1 MATSGITTYTRT
13 VQQVV
18 DAAYRKTG
26 IMAKG
31 QTADGTE
38 LTEGIEALNLVIAE
52 LRGEGLNLWKLIN
65 TTLTMVAGQAEYTL
79 AQPNK
84 LAKLYQA
91 WLQDNS
97 SQSKIPLNVV
107 SIFNYNFFPLGNN
120 GTPVQIVYEP
130 KNSSGKITLWPAPNS
145 TILSTKTLHLVGE
158 TELEVATDAAQTI
171 DFPTEWYNTVIY
183 YTALS
188 LAVENNVP
196 LQDRSKLAEEAKM
209 HLEMAKATNN
219 ENASL
224 FFQPVL
230 SR

>member
-31 QTADGTE
+31 QSADATE
-38 LTEGIEALNLVIAE
+38 LSEGIEALNLVIAE
-52 LRGEGLNLWKLIN
+52 LRGEGLNLWKLTN
-65 TTLTMVAGQAEYTL
+65 TTLTMVAGQAEYVLT
-79 AQPNK
+79 QPNK
-84 LAKLYQA
+84 LTKLYQA

-130 KNSSGKITLWPAPNS
+130 LLGSGKIILWPAPNA
-145 TILSTKTLHLVGE
+145 TVLSTKTLHLVGE
-158 TELEVATDAAQTI
+158 TELEIATAASQTI
-171 DFPTEWYNTVIY
+171 DFPTEWYNAVIY
-183 YTALS
+183 YTGLA

-209 HLEMAKATNN
+209 HLDMAKATNN

>member
-52 LRGEGLNLWKLIN
+52 LRGEGLNLWKLTN

-130 KNSSGKITLWPAPNS
+130 KNSSGKITLWPAPNA

-158 TELEVATDAAQTI
+158 TEVEVATDAAQTI

>member
-1 MATSGITTYTRT
+1 VATSGITTYTRT

-31 QTADGTE
+31 QAADGTE

-52 LRGEGLNLWKLIN
+52 LRGEGLNLWKLTN
-65 TTLTMVAGQAEYTL
+65 TTLAMVNGQAEYTL
-79 AQPNK
+79 TQPNK

-97 SQSKIPLNVV
+97 SQSKTPLNVV

-130 KNSSGKITLWPAPNS
+130 QLASGKITLWPAPNATVVS
-145 TILSTKTLHLVGE
+145 NKTLHIVGE
-158 TELEVATDAAQTI
+158 LELQVATDAAQTI
-171 DFPTEWYNTVIY
+171 DFPTEWYNAVIY
-183 YTALS
+183 FTGLA

>member
-26 IMAKG
+26 ILAKG
-31 QTADGTE
+31 QSADSTE

-52 LRGEGLNLWKLIN
+52 LRGEGMNLWKVSE
-65 TTLTMVAGQAEYTL
+65 TTLAMVAAQREYTL
-79 AQPNK
+79 TQPNK
-84 LAKLYQA
+84 LAKLHQA
-91 WLQDNS
+91 WLQDNAS
-97 SQSKIPLNVV
+97 STKIPLNLV
-107 SIFNYNFFPLGNN
+107 SVFNYNFFPLGTN

-130 KNSSGKITLWPAPNS
+130 QNTTGRLILWPAPDASAVAN
-145 TILSTKTLHLVGE
+145 KTLYLVGE
-158 TELEVATDAAQTI
+158 AELEIATDASQTI

-183 YTALS
+183 YTGLS

-196 LQDRSKLAEEAKM
+196 LQDRSKLLEECKM
-209 HLEMAKATNN
+209 HLEMAKSTNN
-219 ENASL
+219 ETASL
-224 FFQPVL
+224 YFQPQM